1 MQSSIFVPH
10 SSRQRQRHQ
19 KTETDYQLSSSLSR
33 ERGSQKLLEP
43 CFFVSLFFHP
53 FLLLLSFV
61 VESDDCFL
69 VGSTTHPNQQQPA
82 KLSSRTSAQHEIVFF
97 VPDTFMSQW
106 WEVWRWKKRPSNGE
120 MGSNPGLGVYSEAG
134 IGSKFR
140 PSLCRVLVVLYRSAV
155 LTLTFFLSFPLSI
168 HGLELKLSS
177 FEGSVLVG
185 FEAETVRGRFPH
197 LRKFTNKETEEPF
210 FKHYPTLLLI
220 KVLLF

>member
-82 KLSSRTSAQHEIVFF
+82 KLSSRTSAQHEIVLFCPRHFYVAMVRSLEVKEETFQWRNGFESRLGSLQRSRNRLKIPAKPVSCFGRF
-97 VPDTFMSQW
+97 VS
-106 WEVWRWKKRPSNGE
+106 
-120 MGSNPGLGVYSEAG
+120 
-134 IGSKFR
+134 IG
-140 PSLCRVLVVLYRSAV
+140 RSY
-155 LTLTFFLSFPLSI
+155 FNFLSFFPI
-168 HGLELKLSS
+168 EHPRTRAQ
-177 FEGSVLVG
+177 
-185 FEAETVRGRFPH
+185 AEF
-197 LRKFTNKETEEPF
+197 L
-210 FKHYPTLLLI
+210 
-220 KVLLF
+220 